1 MRIFFR
7 FIIYAQNRKCI
18 ERQATHVH
26 TDVSI
31 HKTLTKFYFPEIR
44 VEIKVRIS
52 PCQQRREK
60 ELVTGSRKGLRYSFL
75 CLYCPSER
83 WLPGKLFDGKLFRVY
98 FMWNHCNVNEEETT
112 FPRYVQLRA
121 YAVYIRSAFD
131 NEKWVMVDGKP
142 FQSCQL
148 SVKLCNNFL
157 FVS

>member
-1 MRIFFR
+1 M
-7 FIIYAQNRKCI
+7 YW
-18 ERQATHVH
+18 ETSH
-26 TDVSI
+26 TRA
-31 HKTLTKFYFPEIR
+31 HRR
-44 VEIKVRIS
+44 VYTQDSDKILLS
-52 PCQQRREK
+52 GDSSGDQSANFSCQQRREK

-83 WLPGKLFDGKLFRVY
+83 WLPGKLFDEKLFRVY